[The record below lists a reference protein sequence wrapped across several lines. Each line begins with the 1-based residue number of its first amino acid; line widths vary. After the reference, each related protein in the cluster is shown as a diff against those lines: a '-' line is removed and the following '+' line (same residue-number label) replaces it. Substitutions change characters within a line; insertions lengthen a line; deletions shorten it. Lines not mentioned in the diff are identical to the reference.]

1 MYPDG
6 LKGLLGMWSN
16 QQRPN
21 QLPNSTVQ
29 PVSTNV
35 QQKQFVPPDNIFN
48 HQPNQTQVVPEKS
61 IWSNPKNK
69 YRTMTFEEFGNASVK
84 DFKDLF
90 EAGMLGASIYTLP
103 SLGRGLLGM
112 LSKGKNFLR
121 NQIGKQTLLS
131 QIKNRPVNNMFV
143 DLTDAGNP
151 SYMNMEKDIAEDLIG
166 KEAREGINYGIE
178 RFSNVPSAQEKLN
191 KLLITPTKY
200 TDRVKSSQPLLDA
213 EPGFDAAAYY
223 TPSHDVIR
231 LNKKPSIWE
240 RTITRPSDAIYHETG
255 HQALRTAS
263 ELSPDELM
271 ANFESLFSGKMS
283 KQGLNSYLNSMK
295 SYLDVVPKKNLSQEG
310 IKRLQSIFP
319 KGQTN
324 FTKAAYEKP
333 VREYVENTFGDAVS
347 QAKKDHIVSMKTDA
361 AIDYFKDPEELF
373 THGLQWKK
381 RSGMPA
387 KQELFTEENYNNL
400 RNMTFDSPAEFTLKT
415 LFNETPKQKFID
427 YMNNVIPGVAPPIG
441 LLGYGMGNKGKR
453 SLGIPWNIR

>member
-1 MYPDG
+1 MYPDEIQ
-6 LKGLLGMWSN
+6 GLLGQWAKL
-16 QQRPN
+16 QRPN

-35 QQKQFVPPDNIFN
+35 QQKQFNAPKTIFDNAPREQSVIN
-48 HQPNQTQVVPEKS
+48 PRTPWTNPQTR
-61 IWSNPKNK
+61 
-69 YRTMTFEEFGNASVK
+69 Y
-84 DFKDLF
+84 
-90 EAGMLGASIYTLP
+90 AGMTDEQYMNTKIQELEDLGSVAMDAAAIYSLP

-112 LSKGKNFLR
+112 LSKGKNFLG
-121 NQIGKQTLLS
+121 NQIGKRTLLS

-143 DLTDAGNP
+143 DFTDAGNP
-151 SYMNMEKDIAEDLIG
+151 SYMNMEKDIAKELIS
-166 KEAREGINYGIE
+166 KEGREGINYGVE
-178 RFSNVPSAQEKLN
+178 RFTNVPSAQEKLN

-200 TDRVKSSQPLLDA
+200 TDRVKTSQPLLDA

-223 TPSHDVIR
+223 TPSQDVIR
-231 LNKKPSIWE
+231 LNNNPNIWE
-240 RTITRPSDAIYHETG
+240 RTISRPSDAIYHETG

-271 ANFESLFSGKMS
+271 ANFESLSNGRMS
-283 KQGLNSYLNSMK
+283 KQGLNSYLNSMQ
-295 SYLDVVPKKNLSQEG
+295 SYLNVVPKKNLSQEG

-319 KGQTN
+319 EGQTN

-347 QAKKDHIVSMKTDA
+347 QAKKDHIVNKKTDA

-427 YMNNVIPGVAPPIG
+427 YMNNVISGIAPPVG
-441 LLGYGMGNKGKR
+441 LLGYGMGNKKR
-453 SLGIPWNIR
+453 RTNNVSR